1 MAQNNGQFRPDDEAK
16 EWGKKLMA
24 NIKDSGTR
32 TEFDTGAV
40 RDGQEG
46 KGRFDLIPYEAM
58 ERVAKI
64 FEAGSKKYQPRNWEK
79 GIPTHRFMD
88 SGLRHAMKYL
98 GGRRDEDHLAMAAW
112 NFLCL
117 LQTEH
122 WIAEG
127 TLPASLQTL
136 PAPKSEEF
144 VSPSQK
150 D

>member
-1 MAQNNGQFRPDDEAK
+1 MIPVV
-16 EWGKKLMA
+16 
-24 NIKDSGTR
+24 KDSGVR
-32 TEFDTGAV
+32 SEFETGAV

-46 KGRFDLIPYEAM
+46 KGRFDLMPFEAL
-58 ERVAKI
+58 ERVAKV
-64 FEAGSKKYQPRNWEK
+64 FEAGAKKYAERNWEK

-122 WIAEG
+122 WIEQG
-127 TLPASLQTL
+127 QLPASLQTL
-136 PAPKSEEF
+136 PPPKSEES
-144 VSPSQK
+144 VSLS
-150 D
+150 